1 MIINFA
7 SDKWTIY
14 NAALDKWTIYN
25 ATFYNRFAISTS
37 RL

>member
-14 NAALDKWTIYN
+14 NAALDKSTIYN